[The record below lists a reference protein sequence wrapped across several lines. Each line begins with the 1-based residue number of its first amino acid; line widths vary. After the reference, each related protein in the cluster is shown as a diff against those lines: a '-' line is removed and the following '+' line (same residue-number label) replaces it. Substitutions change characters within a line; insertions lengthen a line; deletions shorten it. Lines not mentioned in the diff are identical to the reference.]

1 MHPWDATLVQCR
13 LQRHVCRLPL
23 RRDARDFRGCGGK
36 CGESLQV
43 FLACSIAPPWDGSP
57 CREGH
62 PQDLSVH
69 LGTSDQ
75 VPEFEDTSGAMV
87 ALWCSWGRTGPCPKA
102 PEGHHRATIVCIR
115 GQATLAHARG
125 RPPHCIRVQATLAR
139 SVHSWASDPC
149 PCTRATPSTLAR
161 SEHRYLIRGTLG
173 WIRGQWFW
181 HCNPPGVLLG
191 TPGFHQTTSP
201 KTPLPVELV

>member
-1 MHPWDATLVQCR
+1 MGECLIDTWDATAVQCR

-36 CGESLQV
+36 CGASLQV

-69 LGTSDQ
+69 LGASDQ

-125 RPPHCIRVQATLAR
+125 RPPHCRPEDSLFFTTVAFFAQVGLFVVPLA
-139 SVHSWASDPC
+139 
-149 PCTRATPSTLAR
+149 
-161 SEHRYLIRGTLG
+161 
-173 WIRGQWFW
+173 QWHHGRKW
-181 HCNPPGVLLG
+181 CQCL
-191 TPGFHQTTSP
+191 S
-201 KTPLPVELV
+201 KC